1 MMFGVLMMKISIRC
15 FGSEEACL
23 LGALDLCKAFQP
35 RLDMSARASTGQ
47 TPLPRPA
54 TGSKS
59 IWKWNKQEL
68 VSEALRV
75 GIAIHPKWT
84 VPEIRSV
91 IMEHRAQTSNAVED
105 TTPKRLGS
113 MTLGELK
120 TTAAEHNIN
129 LPTRVTRGQAMRLIR
144 DATEDL
150 SHKVMTFGCYRGWT
164 FADTPEGYQEW
175 AIAEVERSSN
185 ASEDLRMYA
194 NWARNKDTAVMSS
207 VTYDAS
213 LDPEFNASTPYEP
226 TESDMMSWRMVSH
239 GPPEDQWRAVT
250 HGYASERTLT
260 PGTASTPK
268 AKAKVPPRA
277 QETDSIS
284 SMEHEVGDEALE
296 EIRKLE
302 GTQPDNFHYAI
313 LDYLYLMGEQ
323 MVETRNFQYMILDYL
338 YLMGEQMVET
348 RSFQYMIL
356 DYLYQMGTTARR
368 ISRVMNMFGFETVKI
383 DLPEWDLS
391 RADCRRDLIRFV
403 NQSKPDVIWC
413 SPPQKG
419 DVHNQLGDDDL
430 QVHYNFAKL
439 LYGIQMKRGLLG
451 VIELPKGSSGWDKD
465 KLGDLGG
472 HAIHLDLCAYGAYK
486 TTDADL
492 DVDAQEDMN
501 TYPEKFCYEVGE
513 AISTVIGEMM
523 SNSTPDVKEQNV
535 SHDEN
540 QTCEVLART
549 AIHEKSYNFATL
561 LEIASSLKLGHIAGH
576 RMATSAEAGSP
587 LGIIGGLWVHGGVH
601 GLTKT
606 CSTIPWVI
614 KYINKFARHHGVQ
627 GWTSFSLTKNLLTN
641 VHRDPNNLAGYDS
654 VTTSFGNFS
663 GGELWTHDDHQEDNK
678 EAVWRKGLPGTTVTT
693 RERLVAFDSREPHA
707 TQPWTGERWCLTWY
721 TSRAV
726 LKTTLEERD
735 ELRALGFPMNSLANT
750 KRSADIPPGEFI
762 RWPERRRPRKSTR
775 TQLWKMAK
783 RLSSFATWSILATT
797 TFLDNAMMTAAFDE
811 PAPTID
817 LMHHNTP
824 VLFEIGGWD
833 QTMEATAKGI
843 EAVEPMVNLDL
854 HDPPTLTR
862 VKDILEELKPRTLW
876 IHGDHFGDPAGLD
889 EVIELQRNIGGNVTV
904 EGRLNG
910 PMWSSNFG
918 TFLYQMP
925 GVATYRSDDLL
936 RAQFGRRD
944 HALCKRE
951 DDVVFGSTNAD
962 VLLRNYLEGK
972 NDQETS
978 RQIFPVEAEPRG
990 GARQGNESSSSR
1002 GASAINFRDPQPR
1015 PEVASS
1021 LRRLHQN
1028 LGHPAVSD
1036 LTRHLRLAGAGPE
1049 VVAAAKNMTCE
1060 VCRRAQQGKS
1070 PKPATLPTTTS
1081 FNEII
1086 GVDAFTVYD
1095 CQGKKLEMFSIY
1107 DYGTSYHIVGE
1118 LPGHSTEAMEQALCD
1133 LWTKVFGPPRT
1144 ILVDLETGLQA
1155 GLERY
1160 SAWFGTRVRS
1170 AAGQA
1175 PWQVGAVERHGG
1187 VWKHMWKKVVDEHS
1201 ILKESPGDIKMGIT
1215 AINAAKNELRRQG
1228 GFSPTQAVYGR
1239 DPDVPGE
1246 LLDHRDPQQT
1256 DEILTRDQLRAR
1268 EQVLRQAARI
1278 AYHRAQVDSRLRR
1291 ALLQRSRVSGED
1303 LNPGDVVYFLRK
1315 PKNKKDWRWVGPA
1328 TVVGHEKKNLW
1339 VASAGR
1345 CHLVAPEH
1353 VRKATSEEV
1362 GDLFT
1367 LRATQ
1372 DDLQRLL
1379 DQEPGDPQAYDY
1391 PENAHEDIGENVD
1404 EDLVL
1409 PPGDD
1414 MNKDLLSEVI
1424 FEDEEMPMEGERRR
1438 GPPGDPPVVLNKRY
1452 RTKGPETAFFA
1463 KSVRFNL
1470 EPEELEPRSTSSREL
1485 ATIQKGILMNFRDN
1499 AEITTEDL
1507 DDHCNYAYMVRKAT
1521 TERGRQKQLEKEIP
1535 WSYIPEEQKQ
1545 AFKEA
1550 ELQQWMEHVNHD
1562 AVQPVSVEE
1571 SRQILRDK
1579 PERVLP
1585 SRYAY
1590 RDKNWSK
1597 RKKDANIGWRPKARL
1612 VIGGHL
1618 DPDLHLGLQTSA
1630 PTVSRQGVLL
1640 LLQILASRL
1649 DRQWGASA
1657 GDITAAFLNGKALQR
1672 ELYIKQPR
1680 TGLGDL
1686 HPEQLVRLTKGVF
1699 GLVDSPAAWWGEFKG
1714 VLGREEFIV
1723 NGMRLKFFHCPLD
1736 PCIFQLRELN
1746 GDNEA
1751 HGEPLAYLAVHVD
1764 DVLLIGP
1771 KDLRRTLQERISA
1784 LFPVQEWEEGAFDY
1798 IGSYIEVTND
1808 EVHVTQT
1815 SYTNT
1820 RLFEIPIKHGQQGD
1834 EPATVEQKA
1843 DNRSLI
1849 GALSWLAG
1857 QTRPDLQTGV
1867 SMAQQL
1873 QRDPTVDD
1881 IKFSNQLSKRAQEHD
1896 HRGIVIRPVD
1906 LRHAVLLAYRDA
1918 GWANA
1923 PQDCEDPYYALY
1935 PEDETAGEIREGPFS
1950 TKDRRAK
1957 RSNSKIASQLGG
1969 LYLLADCEILRGH
1982 RKRVSLLDWRSAACD
1997 RVCRSTFAAESMG
2010 CCGAIENADFI
2021 RKFLSTL
2028 LTGDLCRREDGR
2040 FQVRY
2045 LSDCRSL
2052 YDHLA
2057 REGIPRIPSE
2067 RRLAI
2072 DMAAIRQ
2079 DLAITGRM
2087 CWVPTDQQL
2096 ADIMTKPQKA
2106 GDWWETLVGEIKL
2119 PFVESF

>member
-1 MMFGVLMMKISIRC
+1 MGTWWSPWSNENVHHHP
-15 FGSEEACL
+15 
-23 LGALDLCKAFQP
+23 LGDQVHQQVRAPPWSP
-35 RLDMSARASTGQ
+35 RLD
-47 TPLPRPA
+47 
-54 TGSKS
+54 
-59 IWKWNKQEL
+59 
-68 VSEALRV
+68 
-75 GIAIHPKWT
+75 
-84 VPEIRSV
+84 
-91 IMEHRAQTSNAVED
+91 
-105 TTPKRLGS
+105 
-113 MTLGELK
+113 
-120 TTAAEHNIN
+120 
-129 LPTRVTRGQAMRLIR
+129 
-144 DATEDL
+144 
-150 SHKVMTFGCYRGWT
+150 
-164 FADTPEGYQEW
+164 
-175 AIAEVERSSN
+175 
-185 ASEDLRMYA
+185 
-194 NWARNKDTAVMSS
+194 
-207 VTYDAS
+207 
-213 LDPEFNASTPYEP
+213 
-226 TESDMMSWRMVSH
+226 
-239 GPPEDQWRAVT
+239 
-250 HGYASERTLT
+250 
-260 PGTASTPK
+260 
-268 AKAKVPPRA
+268 
-277 QETDSIS
+277 
-284 SMEHEVGDEALE
+284 
-296 EIRKLE
+296 
-302 GTQPDNFHYAI
+302 
-313 LDYLYLMGEQ
+313 
-323 MVETRNFQYMILDYL
+323 
-338 YLMGEQMVET
+338 
-348 RSFQYMIL
+348 
-356 DYLYQMGTTARR
+356 
-368 ISRVMNMFGFETVKI
+368 
-383 DLPEWDLS
+383 
-391 RADCRRDLIRFV
+391 
-403 NQSKPDVIWC
+403 
-413 SPPQKG
+413 
-419 DVHNQLGDDDL
+419 
-430 QVHYNFAKL
+430 
-439 LYGIQMKRGLLG
+439 
-451 VIELPKGSSGWDKD
+451 
-465 KLGDLGG
+465 
-472 HAIHLDLCAYGAYK
+472 
-486 TTDADL
+486 
-492 DVDAQEDMN
+492 
-501 TYPEKFCYEVGE
+501 
-513 AISTVIGEMM
+513 
-523 SNSTPDVKEQNV
+523 
-535 SHDEN
+535 
-540 QTCEVLART
+540 VL
-549 AIHEKSYNFATL
+549 
-561 LEIASSLKLGHIAGH
+561 
-576 RMATSAEAGSP
+576 
-587 LGIIGGLWVHGGVH
+587 
-601 GLTKT
+601 
-606 CSTIPWVI
+606 
-614 KYINKFARHHGVQ
+614 
-627 GWTSFSLTKNLLTN
+627 SLTKNLLTN

-654 VTTSFGNFS
+654 VTTSFGEFY
-663 GGELWTHDDHQEDNK
+663 GGELWIQDDGQEEDK
-678 EAVWRKGLPGTTVTT
+678 DVVWRNGLPGTIVSTK
-693 RERLVAFDSREPHA
+693 ERLVAFDSREPHA
-707 TQPWTGERWCLTWY
+707 TQPWRGERWCLTWY

-726 LKTTLEERD
+726 LKTTIEERD

-750 KRSADIPPGEFI
+750 RRTTSAPSGSGEFI
-762 RWPERRRPRKSTR
+762 RWPERKRPRKSTR

-783 RLSSFATWSILATT
+783 RLSTFATWSILATT
-797 TFLDNAMMTAAFDE
+797 TFLGNALPTSALDE
-811 PAPTID
+811 IAPMNDLID
-817 LMHHNTP
+817 HNHP
-824 VLFEIGGWD
+824 VLFELGGWD
-833 QTMEATAKGI
+833 QTLEATAKGI
-843 EAVEPMVNLDL
+843 ETIEPIVNPDL
-854 HDPPTLTR
+854 RDPPTVTKI
-862 VKDILEELKPRTLW
+862 KDILEELRPRNLW
-876 IHGDHFGDPAGLD
+876 VHGDHFGNPTGLD
-889 EVIELQRNIGGNVTV
+889 EVIEFQRNIGGNVTV
-904 EGRLNG
+904 EGKLSG
-910 PMWSSNFG
+910 PMWNSSFG

-925 GVATYRSDDLL
+925 GVATYRTNDYL
-936 RAQFGRRD
+936 RAQFGGRGLTSPEQGKD
-944 HALCKRE
+944 LVIDPMKAE
-951 DDVVFGSTNAD
+951 D
-962 VLLRNYLEGK
+962 LLRSYLEK
-972 NDQETS
+972 TDVEMNIREV
-978 RQIFPVEAEPRG
+978 FPVDATRREEARRGDEP
-990 GARQGNESSSSR
+990 ASSR
-1002 GASAINFRDPQPR
+1002 GASAISFKDPQPR

-1028 LGHPAVSD
+1028 LGHPAISD

-1049 VVAAAKNMTCE
+1049 IVAAAKNMTCE

-1118 LPGHSTEAMEQALCD
+1118 LLGHSTEAMEQALCD
-1133 LWTKVFGPPRT
+1133 LWTKVFGPPKT

-1201 ILKESPGDIKMGIT
+1201 ISKESPGDIKMGIT

-1239 DPDVPGE
+1239 DPHIPGE

-1291 ALLQRSRVSGED
+1291 ALLQRSRVSEED

-1353 VRKATSEEV
+1353 IRRATSEEV

-1367 LRATQ
+1367 LRSTQ
-1372 DDLQRLL
+1372 DDLLRLL
-1379 DQEPGDPQAYDY
+1379 DQEAGDPQAYDY
-1391 PENAHEDIGENVD
+1391 PEDGQEDAD
-1404 EDLVL
+1404 EDVEEDLHL
-1409 PPGDD
+1409 PPGDEVD
-1414 MNKDLLSEVI
+1414 KNILSEVI
-1424 FEDEEMPMEGERRR
+1424 FDDEEMPMEGERRR
-1438 GPPGDPPVVLNKRY
+1438 GPPGGGPVVINKRC
-1452 RTKGPETAFFA
+1452 RAKGPEEGHFVKT
-1463 KSVRFNL
+1463 VRFNL
-1470 EPEELEPRSTSSREL
+1470 EPDTRGPRSTDQGKPGS
-1485 ATIQKGILMNFRDN
+1485 ILKNVITGGCTDNEAENDEINTDLNF
-1499 AEITTEDL
+1499 T
-1507 DDHCNYAYMVRKAT
+1507 YMVKRAT

-1550 ELQQWMEHVNHD
+1550 ERQQWMEHVNHE
-1562 AVQPVSVEE
+1562 AVQPMSVEE
-1571 SRQILRDK
+1571 SRRILRDK

-1597 RKKDANIGWRPKARL
+1597 RKKDANISWRPKARL

-1618 DPDLHLGLQTSA
+1618 DPDLYLGLQTSA

-1657 GDITAAFLNGKALQR
+1657 GDITAAFLNGKALRR

-1714 VLGREEFIV
+1714 VLGREEFLI
-1723 NGMRLKFFHCPLD
+1723 NGIKMKFFHCPLD

-1746 GDNEA
+1746 DDGEA
-1751 HGEPLAYLAVHVD
+1751 SGEPLAYLAVHVD

-1771 KDLRRTLQERISA
+1771 RDLRRVLQERISA

-1798 IGSYIEVTND
+1798 IGSYIEVTRD

-1820 RLFEIPIKHGQQGD
+1820 RLFEIPIKSGQQGD
-1834 EPATVEQKA
+1834 EPATMEQKA

-1906 LRHAVLLAYRDA
+1906 LRHAVLLAYHDA

-1923 PQDCEDPYYALY
+1923 PQDCEDPFYALY
-1935 PEDETAGEIREGPFS
+1935 PEDEETGKIREGPFS
-1950 TKDRRAK
+1950 TEDRRAK
-1957 RSNSKIASQLGG
+1957 RCNSKIASQLGG
-1969 LYLLADCEILRGH
+1969 IYLLADREILYGH
-1982 RKRVSLLDWRSAACD
+1982 KKRVSLLDWRSAACD

-2028 LTGDLCRREDGR
+2028 LTGDLVRKEDGR
-2040 FQVRY
+2040 FLVRY

-2057 REGIPRIPSE
+2057 REGIPRVPSE

-2079 DLAITGRM
+2079 DLAVAGRM
-2087 CWVPTDQQL
+2087 CWVPTDQQF
-2096 ADIMTKPQKA
+2096 ADMMTKPQKA
-2106 GDWWETLVGEIKL
+2106 GEWWETLIGEVKL
-2119 PFVESF
+2119 PFVESFDQCQSLESSDRRL